1 MVPRSADAAVSASG
15 RPRVARF
22 AWALA
27 KSRRSGYNV
36 ARMRYDILLTP
47 EAVEDLDHL
56 KANARAEVR
65 KAMERH
71 LRHEPQKVSKS
82 RVKRLRGVSRP
93 QYRLRVGDDVRV
105 FYDVSE
111 KAVEVLGIIP
121 KSEAEEWL
129 KRYGECDE
137 ASGSV

>member
-1 MVPRSADAAVSASG
+1 
-15 RPRVARF
+15 
-22 AWALA
+22 
-27 KSRRSGYNV
+27 
-36 ARMRYDILLTP
+36 MRYEILLAP
-47 EAVEDLDHL
+47 EAVEDLDNL

-65 KAMERH
+65 EAMERH

-82 RVKRLRGVSRP
+82 RIKRLLGVSRP

-111 KAVEVLGIIP
+111 QAVEVLGIVP
-121 KSEAEEWL
+121 KSEVEEWL